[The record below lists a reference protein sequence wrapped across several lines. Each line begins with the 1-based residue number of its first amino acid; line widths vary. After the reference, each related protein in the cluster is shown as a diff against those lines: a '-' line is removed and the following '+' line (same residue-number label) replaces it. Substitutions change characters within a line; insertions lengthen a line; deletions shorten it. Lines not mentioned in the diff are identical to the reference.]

1 MEAFSSPYKWEE
13 DLSLCEKA
21 SLELKMSPPPPTFCQ
36 AIVNNTAYSTQ

>member
-21 SLELKMSPPPPTFCQ
+21 SLELKMSPPPPPF
-36 AIVNNTAYSTQ
+36 VKLL